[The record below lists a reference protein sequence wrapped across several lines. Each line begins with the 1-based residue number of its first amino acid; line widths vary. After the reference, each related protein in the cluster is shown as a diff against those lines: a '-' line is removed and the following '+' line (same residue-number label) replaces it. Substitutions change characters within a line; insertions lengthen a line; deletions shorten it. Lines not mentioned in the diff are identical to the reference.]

1 MSSSNYLPWSSTV
14 NTPKIRSVVPLTG
27 RRLLVTFVN
36 GVQKV
41 YYCQRIIG
49 LERFQLLRQEA
60 FFKTVAVDLG
70 GYGISWNDDM
80 DLSEYELWNNGVE
93 VEPGAAEME
102 EATLA
107 LQA

>member
-1 MSSSNYLPWSSTV
+1 
-14 NTPKIRSVVPLTG
+14 
-27 RRLLVTFVN
+27 
-36 GVQKV
+36 
-41 YYCQRIIG
+41 
-49 LERFQLLRQEA
+49 
-60 FFKTVAVDLG
+60 
-70 GYGISWNDDM
+70 M